1 MVGRQGPGPARPER
15 PMRRRLPTIFILMT
29 VMIDAMGIGLILPVM
44 PALILEVEGG
54 SLARAA
60 LWGGVLSTAFA
71 VMQFLFGPVMGNLS
85 DRFGRRP
92 VLLISLFVMA
102 IDYVVMALAGS
113 IWLLL
118 LGRIV
123 GGITGA
129 THSTAS
135 AFMADISPPEKR
147 GAGFGMVSA
156 AFGLGFVLGPVIG
169 GVLGD
174 LGTRAPFHAAAALA
188 FANFLFGLVI
198 LPETVTPD
206 KRRPFIWRR
215 ANPFGAVRQ
224 IRALPGMGRLLT
236 VLLLYQLAT
245 HVYPAIWAYFTQARF
260 GWDPRM
266 IGLSLAVFGISMA
279 VVQGGVIRLALSRLG
294 ELRTVVLGFGFS
306 ILAFPVL
313 AFINNGPLALI
324 LTPVAAMAAMAV
336 PALQAMM
343 SQQTPDDAQGEL
355 QGILTSVNALAMILS
370 PLLMTG
376 VFAAATMPGGA
387 IYLPGAPFLAAL
399 LLTLS
404 ALVLFLTAR
413 RPVSAP

>member
-1 MVGRQGPGPARPER
+1 
-15 PMRRRLPTIFILMT
+15 MRRRLPTIFILLT

-71 VMQFLFGPVMGNLS
+71 VMQFLFGPVIGSLS
-85 DRFGRRP
+85 DRYGRRP

-102 IDYVVMALAGS
+102 LDYVVMALAGS

-118 LGRIV
+118 FGRIV

-188 FANFLFGLVI
+188 LANFAFGLAI

-266 IGLSLAVFGISMA
+266 IGISLAVFGISMA
-279 VVQGGVIRLALSRLG
+279 VVQGGVIRLVLSRLG

-306 ILAFPVL
+306 IVAFPVL
-313 AFINNGPLALI
+313 AFITNGPLALA

-336 PALQAMM
+336 PALQALM
-343 SQQTPDDAQGEL
+343 SRQTPDDAQGEL

-387 IYLPGAPFLAAL
+387 VYLPGAPFLAAL
-399 LLTLS
+399 ALTLA
-404 ALVLFLTAR
+404 ALALFLGAR
-413 RPVSAP
+413 PASPP

>member
-1 MVGRQGPGPARPER
+1 
-15 PMRRRLPTIFILMT
+15 MRRRLPTTFILMT
-29 VMIDAMGIGLILPVM
+29 VMIDAMGVGLILPVM
-44 PALILEVEGG
+44 PALLLEVEGG

-60 LWGGVLSTAFA
+60 VWGGVLSTSFA
-71 VMQFLFGPVMGNLS
+71 VMQFLFGPVIGNLS

-92 VLLISLFVMA
+92 VLLTSLLVMA
-102 IDYVVMALAGS
+102 ADYVVMALAGS

-118 LGRIV
+118 AGRMV

-129 THSTAS
+129 TISTAS

-147 GAGFGMVSA
+147 GAGFGMVNA
-156 AFGLGFVLGPVIG
+156 AFGLGFVLGPVVG
-169 GVLGD
+169 GILGD
-174 LGTRAPFHAAAALA
+174 LGTRAPFYAAAGLA
-188 FANFLFGLVI
+188 FANFLFGLAI
-198 LPETVTPD
+198 LPETVTPN

-245 HVYPAIWAYFTQARF
+245 QVYPAIWAYFTQARF
-260 GWDPRM
+260 GWDSRM
-266 IGLSLAVFGISMA
+266 IGISLALFGISMA
-279 VVQGGVIRLALSRLG
+279 VVQGGLIRLALSRLG
-294 ELRTVVLGFGFS
+294 PLRTVVLGFGFA

-313 AFINNGPLALI
+313 AFITNGTLALA
-324 LTPVAAMAAMAV
+324 LTPIAATAAMAV
-336 PALQAMM
+336 PALNGIMAQHA
-343 SQQTPDDAQGEL
+343 PNDAQGEL
-355 QGILTSVNALAMILS
+355 QGIITSVNALAMILS

-399 LLTLS
+399 LLTLA
-404 ALVLFLTAR
+404 ALALFLSSR
-413 RPVSAP
+413 RVSAR

>member
-1 MVGRQGPGPARPER
+1 
-15 PMRRRLPTIFILMT
+15 MRRRLPTIFILMT

-313 AFINNGPLALI
+313 AFITNGPLALI

-399 LLTLS
+399 LLTLA
-404 ALVLFLTAR
+404 ALALFLTAR

>member
-1 MVGRQGPGPARPER
+1 
-15 PMRRRLPTIFILMT
+15 MRRRLPTIFILMT